1 MTRTKEYLRE
11 WRAKNREKTR
21 KYVREW
27 RAKNPEKSREQNR
40 KDLKTFRKKNPGY
53 GREWSKKYRAE
64 NPEKASEQ
72 NKKDLKTFRIKNRG
86 NPIYRMQQNMRSAL
100 CAALSGKRKSQPT
113 MDIIGCTVEELFEH
127 LESCPS
133 WESWMTRE
141 NYGKNGWDVDH
152 IIAISKWSKNCPL
165 QFALCWDKSN
175 LQPLEHIA
183 NIKKG
188 GRG

>member
-1 MTRTKEYLRE
+1 MMTRTKEYLRE

-40 KDLKTFRKKNPGY
+40 KDLKTFRIKNPEY

-86 NPIYRMQQNMRSAL
+86 NPIYRMQQNMRSAMW
-100 CAALSGKRKSQPT
+100 AALAGRTFDGVSRPSNDQYR
-113 MDIIGCTVEELFEH
+113 EEWNRIFKKE
-127 LESCPS
+127 
-133 WESWMTRE
+133 E
-141 NYGKNGWDVDH
+141 N
-152 IIAISKWSKNCPL
+152 
-165 QFALCWDKSN
+165 
-175 LQPLEHIA
+175 EE
-183 NIKKG
+183 
-188 GRG
+188 